1 MRKTIFTFLLL
12 LAGLAK
18 GMASAPVDTIRVYTV
33 DGEICKHFTGQELVG
48 KTVTSYE
55 IKYNSFT
62 EAANG
67 KSHVVESHDITTI
80 ANAKVTKETK
90 VVKLGKPLIIVDG
103 EEKDVK
109 ISDISPNDIRSI
121 DVFKDPKVCAAY
133 GEKAAGGVI
142 RIVTKACVN
151 DPMVYLVDGKVM
163 SSVKMKSIPS
173 AQIKE
178 VNIYKAGSAEAVKY
192 TKDGA
197 LMVVTLK

>member
-1 MRKTIFTFLLL
+1 M
-12 LAGLAK
+12 
-18 GMASAPVDTIRVYTV
+18 DTIRVYTI
-33 DGEICKHFTGQELVG
+33 DGEICKHFTGHELVG
-48 KTVTSYE
+48 KAIASYE

-67 KSHVVESHDITTI
+67 KSHVVESHDIKTGTI
-80 ANAKVTKETK
+80 KTETK

-109 ISDISPNDIRSI
+109 ISDISPSDIRSI

>member
-12 LAGLAK
+12 LAGIAK

-33 DGEICKHFTGQELVG
+33 DGEISKNFTGQELVG
-48 KTVTSYE
+48 KTIVAYD
-55 IKYNSFT
+55 IKYTPFT

-67 KSHVVESHDITTI
+67 KTHMVESHEIKTETI
-80 ANAKVTKETK
+80 KTETK

-103 EEKDVK
+103 EEKNVK
-109 ISDISPNDIRSI
+109 ISDISPDDIRSI

-133 GEKAAGGVI
+133 GEKASGGVI
-142 RIVTKACVN
+142 RIVTKACEN

-163 SSVKMKSIPS
+163 SSAQMKSIPS
-173 AQIKE
+173 AKIKE
-178 VNIYKAGSAEAVKY
+178 VNIYKAGSAEAKKY

>member
-18 GMASAPVDTIRVYTV
+18 GMASAPVDTIRVYTI
-33 DGEICKHFTGQELVG
+33 DGEICKHFTGHELVG
-48 KTVTSYE
+48 KAIASYE

-67 KSHVVESHDITTI
+67 KSHVVESHDIKTGTI
-80 ANAKVTKETK
+80 KTETK

-109 ISDISPNDIRSI
+109 ISDISPSDIRSI

>member
-18 GMASAPVDTIRVYTV
+18 GMASAPVDTIRVYTI
-33 DGEICKHFTGQELVG
+33 DGETYKHFTGQELVG

-109 ISDISPNDIRSI
+109 ISDISPSDIRSI
-121 DVFKDPKVCAAY
+121 DVFKDPVVCAAY

-142 RIVTKACVN
+142 RIVTKACEN
-151 DPMVYLVDGKVM
+151 DPIVYLVDGKVM

-178 VNIYKAGSAEAVKY
+178 VNIYKAGSAEAAKY